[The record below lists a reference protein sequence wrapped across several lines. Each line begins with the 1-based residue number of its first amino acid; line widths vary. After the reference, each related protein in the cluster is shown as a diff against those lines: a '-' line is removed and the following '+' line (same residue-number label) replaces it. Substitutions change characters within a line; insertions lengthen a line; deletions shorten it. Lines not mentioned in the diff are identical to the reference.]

1 MKNSAQN
8 LTQEEKKSIRNA
20 IRNEL
25 LENPPTIGLV
35 GVSGV
40 GKSSTI
46 NTLFRTDLTVSHTVA
61 GTKKFDQVDLS
72 LTVKP
77 ESGPPA
83 KTNLRVYDAPGL
95 GEDIRKDQ
103 EYIEMYKEVLP
114 TCDVI
119 LWIMAAPNRAIALD
133 ERYLLEFQPLFDKI
147 VFGLCQVDLVAPMN
161 WQENLPIPSAEQETN
176 IREIVADRTE
186 KFQSVLGRE
195 VKMIPYSNV
204 RGYNLEELFLGILEA
219 APPDRAWIFQGLKG
233 FNSLDFVPDNLELNP
248 ENFHESSS
256 PKPKFRIRLVKSL
269 IQLLERFTG
278 YLKSRS

>member
-1 MKNSAQN
+1 MKNSEHN
-8 LTQEEKKSIRNA
+8 LTDREKRSIRRA
-20 IRNEL
+20 IRYEL

-61 GTKKFDQVDLS
+61 GTKKFDKVDLS

-77 ESGPPA
+77 ESGTPT

-95 GEDIRKDQ
+95 GEDIRKDE

-133 ERYLLEFQPLFDKI
+133 ERYLLEFKSFFDKM

-161 WQENLPIPSAEQETN
+161 WQENLPIPSTEQETN

-186 KFQSVLGRE
+186 KFQSILGRE

-204 RGYNLEELFLGILEA
+204 RGYNLDELFLAILEA

-233 FNSLDFVPDNLELNP
+233 FNSLDFVPDNFESKSG
-248 ENFHESSS
+248 NFHESSLS
-256 PKPKFRIRLVKSL
+256 KPKFQIRFVNSL
-269 IQLLERFTG
+269 IRFLDRFIR
-278 YLKSRS
+278 YLKSKS

>member
-1 MKNSAQN
+1 MKNSEQN
-8 LTQEEKKSIRNA
+8 LTREEKSAIRNA

-46 NTLFRTDLTVSHTVA
+46 NTLFRTHLIISHTVA
-61 GTKKFDQVDLS
+61 GTKEFEKVDLS

-77 ESGPPA
+77 ESGTPE

-95 GEDIRKDQ
+95 GEDLRKDE
-103 EYIEMYKEVLP
+103 EYIKMYKKVLP

-133 ERYLLEFQPLFDKI
+133 ERYLLEFKPLFDKI

-161 WQENLPIPSAEQETN
+161 WHEDLPIPSSEQETN
-176 IREIVADRTE
+176 ITEIVADRTE
-186 KFQSVLGRE
+186 KFSTILGRE

-204 RGYNLEELFLGILEA
+204 RGYNLDELFLGILEA

-233 FNSLDFVPDNLELNP
+233 FNSLDFIPDNFELNP
-248 ENFHESSS
+248 ENLQDSSA
-256 PKPKFRIRLVKSL
+256 PKPRFHIRLAKSL
-269 IQLLERFTG
+269 IQLLERFTH
-278 YLKSRS
+278 